1 MNIHPTAII
10 SPNSKIGESVTI
22 GAFCIVHDFVEISDN
37 STIDS
42 YCELGIPTPLAKNK
56 VLSIGKGSKIRSHSC
71 LYAGSSLGSKFVS
84 GHYVTIRENSVI
96 GRNVQLGSR
105 GDIQGDCE
113 IGSYTKMQ
121 ADVQIG
127 KESKIGRYVW
137 MFPEV
142 LLTNDPMP
150 PSETLEGVIIE
161 DFVVLASKVLILPGV
176 KISKDAVVAAGSV
189 VKSNISSG
197 QLFSGNPAK
206 FKCNANILR
215 VKGNVK
221 QKAYPWRYRFHRGYN
236 ESDIKQW
243 LSELTD

>member
-1 MNIHPTAII
+1 MIHTTAII
-10 SPNSKIGESVTI
+10 SPNSKIGDNVTI
-22 GAFCIVHDFVEISDN
+22 GAFCIIHDFVEIGDN

-42 YCELGIPTPLAKNK
+42 YCELGIPTPLAKSK
-56 VLSIGKGSKIRSHSC
+56 VLTIGKDSTIRSYSC
-71 LYAGSSLGSKFVS
+71 IYAGSSLGNNFVS
-84 GHYVTIRENSVI
+84 GHYVNIRENSVI
-96 GRNVQLGSR
+96 GSNVQLGSR

-113 IGSYTKMQ
+113 IGNYTKMH
-121 ADVQIG
+121 ADVHIG
-127 KESKIGRYVW
+127 KESKIGQYVW

-161 DFVVLASKVLILPGV
+161 DFVVLAAKVLILPGV
-176 KISKDAVVAAGSV
+176 KINKDAVVAAGSV

-206 FKCNANILR
+206 LMCNANILR
-215 VKGNVK
+215 VKGNAK
-221 QKAYPWRYRFHRGYN
+221 QRAYPWRYRFHRGYN
-236 ESDIKQW
+236 ENIIKQW